1 MEVYI
6 SKQLLCLLYSI
17 ILGVFAGLIYDSL
30 KLIRAIANNKLT
42 IPKLK
47 NRLYNKKHPFINNIL
62 EPKSSVKLYKIK
74 MFFWDLLFFII
85 LIPITAIFTYATSD
99 GIVRWY
105 IFLGMS
111 VGFILYY
118 LLISRLTKYLYE
130 PIIYLLILLKQYLK
144 LPFKLLLSKIQKR
157 MSISKVKRRIK
168 HENKQNN
175 TRKEKRQELI
185 SMGKKH

>member
-17 ILGVFAGLIYDSL
+17 ILGTFAGLIYDFL

-85 LIPITAIFTYATSD
+85 FS
-99 GIVRWY
+99 
-105 IFLGMS
+105 
-111 VGFILYY
+111 
-118 LLISRLTKYLYE
+118 
-130 PIIYLLILLKQYLK
+130 
-144 LPFKLLLSKIQKR
+144 
-157 MSISKVKRRIK
+157 
-168 HENKQNN
+168 
-175 TRKEKRQELI
+175 
-185 SMGKKH
+185 